1 MVRNPIFIGF
11 TRVKGLDT
19 ILGKLSALFN
29 GGLLLVNINRMS
41 VFYTQKRAVV
51 TAYLNRKG
59 SPSLFEED
67 KGGNSAKL
75 LGKTM
80 TEADKMVKN
89 CACGTKDTFLQLC
102 NQPKATKLRQFLKAT
117 S

>member
-80 TEADKMVKN
+80 TEADKMVENGAISFGKDPKN
-89 CACGTKDTFLQLC
+89 GSRLSF
-102 NQPKATKLRQFLKAT
+102 KLYIQSVF
-117 S
+117 